1 MRRRS
6 RTFLLSGIPLA
17 CSGGRATRLS
27 FIRPRGRTHSSGD
40 AANPTAA
47 VPADETR
54 REDSRARHRDVAR
67 PPEAPTF
74 ALPATLRPLVT
85 ASPDLKS
92 RPTSEGARA
101 GLVLA
106 LHAVARAERNALDG
120 LRDALC
126 PFVAALRREGL
137 SKVDALLAVRE
148 VLTTVSAPDGELAL
162 LPAAREA
169 LLELS
174 THWCGEE

>member
-1 MRRRS
+1 MNAS
-6 RTFLLSGIPLA
+6 T
-17 CSGGRATRLS
+17 
-27 FIRPRGRTHSSGD
+27 D
-40 AANPTAA
+40 
-47 VPADETR
+47 
-54 REDSRARHRDVAR
+54 
-67 PPEAPTF
+67 
-74 ALPATLRPLVT
+74 LR
-85 ASPDLKS
+85 S
-92 RPTSEGARA
+92 RPTSDEARA

-174 THWCGEE
+174 THWCGEEYDRDPPRPEHGAS